1 LAILS
6 KENEDGRVYN
16 KNQWIKVIS
25 TKISV
30 DQLESFNLLA
40 ECMFKDGLIDKPTPS
55 SILRNSIGL
64 DKSKEGDNFFAAWLA
79 CICCHRGVGKGIPTL
94 SKQFISS
101 ACTCSVTP
109 RDVSLSLKTS
119 NGTGSFLRS
128 KQGSSK
134 LRITVLKNP
143 FIWPGVR
150 NFLKHS
156 SQVLGVGIGVLLLS
170 VV

>member
-1 LAILS
+1 MS
-6 KENEDGRVYN
+6 KENEDGKLDD
-16 KNQWIKVIS
+16 KNQRTKVLS
-25 TKISV
+25 TKLPV

-40 ECMFKDGLIDKPTPS
+40 ECMFKDWLIDKPTPS
-55 SILRNSIGL
+55 TILRNSIGL

-101 ACTCSVTP
+101 ACTCAVTP

-128 KQGSSK
+128 KQSSSK
-134 LRITVLKNP
+134 LRISVLKNP

-156 SQVLGVGIGVLLLS
+156 SQVLGVGIGVVLLP